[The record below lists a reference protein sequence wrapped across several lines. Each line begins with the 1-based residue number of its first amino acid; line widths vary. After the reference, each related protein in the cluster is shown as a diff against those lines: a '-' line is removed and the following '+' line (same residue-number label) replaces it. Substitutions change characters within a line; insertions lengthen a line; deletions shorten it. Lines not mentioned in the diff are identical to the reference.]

1 MNKTD
6 EELNLAEAMAKRHG
20 VRMCDENGDTHG
32 EELYCVGIDDIADII
47 REALVEQVKQEP
59 VAWVDAKEEG
69 YEFYGISYLPVGKH
83 HLYAAPVQPVNQELV
98 VVGYLDVGEG
108 GYLGIGTDLTDDQI
122 RERLSVGKHNL
133 YAAPVDA
140 KAIRAEALKEAEE
153 IAKTIGGSFADE
165 FLAATRELK

>member
-47 REALVEQVKQEP
+47 REALVEREP
-59 VAWVDAKEEG
+59 VPIPDHITCPFCESDHVPDW
-69 YEFYGISYLPVGKH
+69 LH
-83 HLYAAPVQPVNQELV
+83 
-98 VVGYLDVGEG
+98 
-108 GYLGIGTDLTDDQI
+108 DLK
-122 RERLSVGKHNL
+122 L
-133 YAAPVDA
+133 DA